1 MHKFYLTSAETSPW
15 PAVDIFE
22 NEDSIVFEADLPGV
36 VPEDIEVKV
45 VGDILIIEGKRKE
58 LSASLTAVNYICIE
72 RTFRSFRRVLH
83 IPVPIDVSTGLSLYE
98 KGVLTISFEKLR
110 NRVYR
115 IPVKRAEEGMSFRL
129 KREVVI
135 NDRAE

>member
-1 MHKFYLTSAETSPW
+1 MQRFYLSSTETSPW

-22 NEDSIVFEADLPGV
+22 SEEFVVFEVDVPGID
-36 VPEDIEVKV
+36 PENIDVKV
-45 VGDILIIEGKRKE
+45 IGDILVIEGKQKE
-58 LSASLTAVNYICIE
+58 ISETLHTVNYICIE

-83 IPVPIDVSTGLSLYE
+83 IPVPIDVSSGLSLYE

-115 IPVKRAEEGMSFRL
+115 IPVKRAEEGKSFRL

-135 NDRAE
+135 DDRAE